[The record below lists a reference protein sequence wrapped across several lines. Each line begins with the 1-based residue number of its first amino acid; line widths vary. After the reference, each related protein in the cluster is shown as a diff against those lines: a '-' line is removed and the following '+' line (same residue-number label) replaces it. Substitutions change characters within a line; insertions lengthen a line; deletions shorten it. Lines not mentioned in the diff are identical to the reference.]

1 MPPPL
6 DTAGWDDILST
17 ARSYQYDVYLAATLA
32 PRRHRADLLLLA
44 AFAGE
49 MARIATT
56 VGEPTIAAIRL
67 QWWRDALAAAA
78 DQRSGNPLA
87 DALRDAV
94 TRHGLPV
101 GLLIG
106 HIDAQEL
113 ELYADLADDLH
124 ALEIHFAKRDGALFN
139 LAARILGA
147 APTGDEAE
155 AVAAGARAYGL
166 ARSLAE
172 FAWRQPA
179 RQLLVPRDRA
189 DAHGVAPGQALDA
202 AGIAAARPLIAEL
215 ADAARH
221 DLATFR
227 HTRHGRRRALRTA
240 LLPVALTETYLAFAE
255 RQFDAAKT
263 GETGPSRLTRSWR
276 LLLAHCTAR
285 L

>member
-1 MPPPL
+1 MIA
-6 DTAGWDDILST
+6 DST
-17 ARSYQYDVYLAATLA
+17 ASDPLLTKKTRYVELDRKLTPARHAEILNLGIPGVYFRKSTLRSYPSGKLAA
-32 PRRHRADLLLLA
+32 H
-44 AFAGE
+44 
-49 MARIATT
+49 
-56 VGEPTIAAIRL
+56 
-67 QWWRDALAAAA
+67 
-78 DQRSGNPLA
+78 
-87 DALRDAV
+87 
-94 TRHGLPV
+94 
-101 GLLIG
+101 
-106 HIDAQEL
+106 
-113 ELYADLADDLH
+113 
-124 ALEIHFAKRDGALFN
+124 
-139 LAARILGA
+139 ILGG

-240 LLPVALTETYLAFAE
+240 FLPVALTETYLAFAE